1 MHPFNE
7 YVNPYLGKLLTS
19 IKMDKQFV
27 RGEGCY
33 LFDITGNRYLDCIAA
48 YGALP
53 FGYNPKAIW
62 DVIND
67 FQRSME
73 PSFVQPSALEAAG
86 NLAKLLIKIAPAGLR
101 YVTFTNSG
109 AEAAEAAVKL
119 CRSATGRRGILS
131 TINSFHGKTLG
142 ALSATGKSSYQTVFG
157 APVEGFAHIPFG
169 DADALE
175 QELKNKKD
183 FYAAFFVEPIQGEG
197 GIVEPPKGYLKNV
210 REICSMYGV
219 RLVVDEIQTGLGR
232 TGKMFA
238 CEDENITPDVLLIAK
253 ALGGGMIPIGACLS
267 NEETYNEDFAMKHS
281 STFAGN
287 SLACR
292 VGLKVLELL
301 LADNGMIMSHV
312 IENGNI
318 LKNRLNVLK
327 EQYPDFIKSVR
338 GRGFMLG
345 IEFKADKGVFPGS
358 LLGIM
363 GEQELFTPAVSS
375 YLLNVERLRV
385 APTLNGNDVIRIE
398 PPLVMSLKQCDDA
411 VDKIGNVLNVLKK
424 GSTSRFL
431 SYLIDTQRDINYSEM
446 RSKKVSQ
453 TTNGANHDYGR
464 FAFLVHP
471 LNLKNYCDFDESLY
485 DLDEI
490 ELAQLTDKFSDI
502 TRPFVISG
510 ADIISKCGSKAYGE
524 FIAIPRTA
532 EQLSELPREQAL
544 SELKYALDMAKD
556 RGAKIV
562 GLGAYT
568 SVVSMG
574 GLHLKDEGVA
584 LTTGN
589 SYTVISAVDAIN
601 MAAESINIDLCD
613 ATVAVVG
620 ASGSIGK
627 GVAVMMAEKV
637 SKLILIGNSKNPR
650 IAKDRLLITA
660 AEIIKHVIALMR
672 EGRVLLPGS
681 LAEKIAA
688 FLPISRHESSFND
701 YLKSAQ
707 KFCDE
712 DSPILLSTS
721 INEDLRKAD
730 VVVCATSSTNNL
742 LTVDN
747 LGRGAVVC
755 DISRPKNIEREVEF
769 KRPDVLALDGGVIRV
784 PGLPNLGFNFGLDE
798 GQAYACMAETMMLA
812 LEQHYEHTSI
822 GSSGVTIDS
831 VLFLKNLAIK
841 HGFELTGLRSFDEPL
856 DISRLETVKAARSN
870 SCLALRY

>member
-33 LFDITGNRYLDCIAA
+33 LFDNTGNRYLDCIAA

-86 NLAKLLIKIAPAGLR
+86 YLAKLLIKIAPAGLR

-109 AEAAEAAVKL
+109 AEAVEAAVKL

-131 TINSFHGKTLG
+131 TIKGFHGKTLG
-142 ALSATGKSSYQTVFG
+142 ALSATGNSSYQTVFG

-210 REICSMYGV
+210 SEICSRCGV
-219 RLVVDEIQTGLGR
+219 RLVIDEIQTGLGR

-238 CEDENITPDVLLIAK
+238 CEEENITPDVLLIAK
-253 ALGGGMIPIGACLS
+253 ALGGGIIPIGACLS
-267 NEETYNEDFAMKHS
+267 NEKTYNEDFAMKHS

-292 VGLKVLELL
+292 IGLEVLELL
-301 LADNGMIMSHV
+301 LVDNGKIMSQV

-318 LKNRLNVLK
+318 LKNRLTVLK
-327 EQYPDFIKSVR
+327 EQYPDIIKSVR

-345 IEFKADKGVFPGS
+345 IEFKADKSVFPGS

-375 YLLNVERLRV
+375 YLLNVENLRV

-398 PPLVMSLKQCDDA
+398 PPLVMSLEQCHDA
-411 VDKIGNVLNVLKK
+411 ADKIGNVLNVLKK

-431 SYLIDTQRDINYSEM
+431 SYLIDTQRDINYSDVKLKTVS
-446 RSKKVSQ
+446 RSS
-453 TTNGANHDYGR
+453 NGASHDHGR

-471 LNLKNYCDFDESLY
+471 LNLKNYCEFDESLY

-544 SELKYALDMAKD
+544 SELKYALDLAKD

-574 GLHLKDEGVA
+574 GLHLKDEGIA

-681 LAEKIAA
+681 LAEKIAV
-688 FLPISRHESSFND
+688 FLPVSEHESSFND

-712 DSPILLSTS
+712 NSSILLSTS

-755 DISRPKNIEREVEF
+755 DISRPKNIDRDVEF
-769 KRPDVLALDGGVIRV
+769 KRPDVLALDGGVIKV
-784 PGLPNLGFNFGLDE
+784 PGLPYLGWNFGLDE

-856 DISRLETVKAARSN
+856 DMSRLETVKAARYN
-870 SCLALRY
+870 SCFTLRY

>member
-1 MHPFNE
+1 
-7 YVNPYLGKLLTS
+7 
-19 IKMDKQFV
+19 
-27 RGEGCY
+27 
-33 LFDITGNRYLDCIAA
+33 
-48 YGALP
+48 
-53 FGYNPKAIW
+53 
-62 DVIND
+62 
-67 FQRSME
+67 
-73 PSFVQPSALEAAG
+73 
-86 NLAKLLIKIAPAGLR
+86 
-101 YVTFTNSG
+101 
-109 AEAAEAAVKL
+109 
-119 CRSATGRRGILS
+119 
-131 TINSFHGKTLG
+131 
-142 ALSATGKSSYQTVFG
+142 
-157 APVEGFAHIPFG
+157 
-169 DADALE
+169 
-175 QELKNKKD
+175 
-183 FYAAFFVEPIQGEG
+183 
-197 GIVEPPKGYLKNV
+197 
-210 REICSMYGV
+210 
-219 RLVVDEIQTGLGR
+219 
-232 TGKMFA
+232 
-238 CEDENITPDVLLIAK
+238 
-253 ALGGGMIPIGACLS
+253 
-267 NEETYNEDFAMKHS
+267 
-281 STFAGN
+281 
-287 SLACR
+287 
-292 VGLKVLELL
+292 
-301 LADNGMIMSHV
+301 MS
-312 IENGNI
+312 
-318 LKNRLNVLK
+318 R
-327 EQYPDFIKSVR
+327 
-338 GRGFMLG
+338 
-345 IEFKADKGVFPGS
+345 
-358 LLGIM
+358 
-363 GEQELFTPAVSS
+363 
-375 YLLNVERLRV
+375 
-385 APTLNGNDVIRIE
+385 
-398 PPLVMSLKQCDDA
+398 
-411 VDKIGNVLNVLKK
+411 
-424 GSTSRFL
+424 
-431 SYLIDTQRDINYSEM
+431 
-446 RSKKVSQ
+446 
-453 TTNGANHDYGR
+453 TTNGASHDHGR

-471 LNLKNYCDFDESLY
+471 LNLKNYCEFDESLY

-544 SELKYALDMAKD
+544 SELKYALDLAKD

-574 GLHLKDEGVA
+574 GLHLKDEGIA

-681 LAEKIAA
+681 LAEKIAV
-688 FLPISRHESSFND
+688 FLPVSEHESSFND

-712 DSPILLSTS
+712 NSSILLSTS

-755 DISRPKNIEREVEF
+755 DISRPKNIDRDVEF
-769 KRPDVLALDGGVIRV
+769 KRPDVLALDGGVIKV
-784 PGLPNLGFNFGLDE
+784 PGLPYLGWNFGLDE

-856 DISRLETVKAARSN
+856 DMSRLETVKAARYN
-870 SCLALRY
+870 SCFTLRY

>member
-33 LFDITGNRYLDCIAA
+33 LFDNTGNRYLDCIAA

-86 NLAKLLIKIAPAGLR
+86 YLAKLLIKIAPAGLR

-109 AEAAEAAVKL
+109 AEAVEAAVKL

-131 TINSFHGKTLG
+131 TIKGFHGKTLG
-142 ALSATGKSSYQTVFG
+142 ALSATGNSSYQTVFG

-210 REICSMYGV
+210 SEICSRYGV
-219 RLVVDEIQTGLGR
+219 RLVIDEIQTGLGR

-238 CEDENITPDVLLIAK
+238 CEEENITPDVLLIAK
-253 ALGGGMIPIGACLS
+253 ALGGGIIPIGACLS
-267 NEETYNEDFAMKHS
+267 NEKTYNEDFAMKHS

-292 VGLKVLELL
+292 IGLEVLELL
-301 LADNGMIMSHV
+301 LADNGKIMSQV

-318 LKNRLNVLK
+318 LKNRLTVLK
-327 EQYPDFIKSVR
+327 EQYPDIIKSVR

-345 IEFKADKGVFPGS
+345 IEFKADKSVFPGS

-375 YLLNVERLRV
+375 YLLNVENLRV

-398 PPLVMSLKQCDDA
+398 PPLVMSLEQCHDA
-411 VDKIGNVLNVLKK
+411 ADKIGNVLNVLKK

-431 SYLIDTQRDINYSEM
+431 SYLIDTQRDINYSDVKLKTVS
-446 RSKKVSQ
+446 RSS
-453 TTNGANHDYGR
+453 NGASHDHGR

-471 LNLKNYCDFDESLY
+471 LNLKNYCEFDESLY

-544 SELKYALDMAKD
+544 SELKYALDLAKD

-574 GLHLKDEGVA
+574 GLHLKDEGIA

-681 LAEKIAA
+681 LAEKIAV
-688 FLPISRHESSFND
+688 FLTVSKHESSFND

-712 DSPILLSTS
+712 NSSILLSTS

-755 DISRPKNIEREVEF
+755 DISRPKNIDRDVEF
-769 KRPDVLALDGGVIRV
+769 KRPDVLALDGGVIKV
-784 PGLPNLGFNFGLDE
+784 PGLPYLGWNFGLDE

-856 DISRLETVKAARSN
+856 DMSRLETVKAARYN
-870 SCLALRY
+870 SCFTLRY

>member
-33 LFDITGNRYLDCIAA
+33 LFDNTGNRYLDCIAA

-86 NLAKLLIKIAPAGLR
+86 YLAKLLIKIAPAGLR

-109 AEAAEAAVKL
+109 AEAVEAAVKL

-131 TINSFHGKTLG
+131 TIKGFHGKTLG
-142 ALSATGKSSYQTVFG
+142 ALSATGNSSYQTVFG

-210 REICSMYGV
+210 SEICSRYGV
-219 RLVVDEIQTGLGR
+219 RLVIDEIQTGLGR

-238 CEDENITPDVLLIAK
+238 CEEENITPDVLLIAK
-253 ALGGGMIPIGACLS
+253 ALGGGIIPIGACLS
-267 NEETYNEDFAMKHS
+267 NEKTYNEDFAMKHS

-292 VGLKVLELL
+292 IGLEVLELL
-301 LADNGMIMSHV
+301 LADNGKIMSQV

-318 LKNRLNVLK
+318 LKNRLTVLK
-327 EQYPDFIKSVR
+327 EQYPDIIKSVR

-345 IEFKADKGVFPGS
+345 IEFKADKSVFPGS

-375 YLLNVERLRV
+375 YLLNVENLRV

-398 PPLVMSLKQCDDA
+398 PPLVMSLEQCHDA
-411 VDKIGNVLNVLKK
+411 ADKIGNVLNVLKK

-431 SYLIDTQRDINYSEM
+431 SYLIDTQRDINYSDVKLKTVS
-446 RSKKVSQ
+446 RSS
-453 TTNGANHDYGR
+453 NGASHDHGR

-471 LNLKNYCDFDESLY
+471 LNLKNYCEFDESLY

-544 SELKYALDMAKD
+544 SELKYALDLAKD

-574 GLHLKDEGVA
+574 GLHLKDEGIA

-627 GVAVMMAEKV
+627 GVAVLMAEKV

-660 AEIIKHVIALMR
+660 AEILKHVIALMR

-681 LAEKIAA
+681 LAEKIAV
-688 FLPISRHESSFND
+688 FLTVSKHESSFND

-712 DSPILLSTS
+712 NSSILLSTS

-755 DISRPKNIEREVEF
+755 DISRPKNIDRDVEF
-769 KRPDVLALDGGVIRV
+769 KRPDVLALDGGVIKV
-784 PGLPNLGFNFGLDE
+784 PGLPYLGWNFGLDE

-856 DISRLETVKAARSN
+856 DMSRLETVKAARYN
-870 SCLALRY
+870 SCFTLRY

>member
-33 LFDITGNRYLDCIAA
+33 LFDNTGNRYLDCIAA

-86 NLAKLLIKIAPAGLR
+86 YLAKLLIKIAPAGLR

-131 TINSFHGKTLG
+131 TIKGFHGKTLG
-142 ALSATGKSSYQTVFG
+142 ALSATGNSSYQTVFG

-210 REICSMYGV
+210 SEICSRCGV
-219 RLVVDEIQTGLGR
+219 RLVIDEIQTGLGR

-238 CEDENITPDVLLIAK
+238 CEEENITPDVLLIAK
-253 ALGGGMIPIGACLS
+253 ALGGGIIPIGACLS
-267 NEETYNEDFAMKHS
+267 NEKTYNEDFAMKHS

-292 VGLKVLELL
+292 IGLEVLELL
-301 LADNGMIMSHV
+301 LVDNGKIMSQV

-318 LKNRLNVLK
+318 LKNRLTVLK
-327 EQYPDFIKSVR
+327 EQYPDIIKSVR

-345 IEFKADKGVFPGS
+345 IEFKADKSVFPGS

-375 YLLNVERLRV
+375 YLLNVENLRV

-398 PPLVMSLKQCDDA
+398 PPLVMSLEQCHDA
-411 VDKIGNVLNVLKK
+411 ADKIGNVLNVLKK

-431 SYLIDTQRDINYSEM
+431 SYLIDTQRDINYSDVKLKTVS
-446 RSKKVSQ
+446 RSS
-453 TTNGANHDYGR
+453 NGASHDHGR

-471 LNLKNYCDFDESLY
+471 LNLKNYCEFDESLY

-544 SELKYALDMAKD
+544 SELKYALDLAKD

-574 GLHLKDEGVA
+574 GLHLKDEGIA

-681 LAEKIAA
+681 LAEKIAV
-688 FLPISRHESSFND
+688 FLPVSEHESSFND

-712 DSPILLSTS
+712 NSSILLSTS

-755 DISRPKNIEREVEF
+755 DISRPKNIDRDVEF
-769 KRPDVLALDGGVIRV
+769 KRPDVLALDGGVIKV
-784 PGLPNLGFNFGLDE
+784 PGLPYLGWNFGLDE

-856 DISRLETVKAARSN
+856 DMSRLETVKAARYN
-870 SCLALRY
+870 SCFTLRY